1 MGVAADMSNRSIR
14 TFAEKKGIPVVAI
27 VGNSGTGK
35 TTLIEK
41 LIPALKK
48 RGLRVG
54 TIKHDV
60 HGFSIDQP
68 GKDSWR
74 HKEAGASMVV
84 LSSPRQ
90 VAMVRDVEHDTPLDE
105 LESHFSGVDI
115 ILAEGY
121 KRGSRPKLE
130 VFRPEVHDKPVCAND
145 TTLVGMVSDVP
156 VDCSVPRFML
166 NDADGIAAFLISY
179 FGVTSSLERAQKEAA
194 F

>member
-1 MGVAADMSNRSIR
+1 MSNRSIR

>member
-1 MGVAADMSNRSIR
+1 MEAMNSESRGPFPR
-14 TFAEKKGIPVVAI
+14 KKRVPVVAI

-60 HGFSIDQP
+60 HGFVIDRP

-74 HKEAGASMVV
+74 HKEAGASMVL
-84 LSSPRQ
+84 LSSPHQ
-90 VAMVRDVEHDTPLDE
+90 VAMVKDVEYDTSLDD
-105 LESHFSGVDI
+105 LESYFSGVDI

-121 KRGSRPKLE
+121 KRGDRPKLE
-130 VFRPEVHDKPVCAND
+130 VFRPEVDDKPVCLND
-145 TTLVGMVSDVP
+145 SNLLGMVSDAP
-156 VDCSVPRFML
+156 VDCAAPRFQL
-166 NDADGIAAFLISY
+166 DDAEGIATFLIRHFDVAVSA
-179 FGVTSSLERAQKEAA
+179 EQARKEAA
-194 F
+194 S